1 MNNEYYQPNLYPSI
15 KEEELYLDSILKL
28 NKGKMIKL
36 NVTIPGSIEWQD
48 QVFEGIL
55 ESAGKDNIIISNPN
69 TGEWNII
76 PMIYLD
82 YITLEEPVKYNK

>member
-1 MNNEYYQPNLYPSI
+1 MNNEYYQPT
-15 KEEELYLDSILKL
+15 KEELYLDSILKL

-48 QVFEGIL
+48 QIFEGIL

-69 TGEWNII
+69 TGQWNII
-76 PMIYLD
+76 PLIYLD